1 MELGR
6 MRDIYVKTES
16 DVHLNSNNVS
26 LEANFGAYD
35 QTCWYE
41 DGMFNRNFRDF
52 SQNVNFE
59 DAYLD
64 AVENAT
70 TLGNDPHIRWR
81 ARTFQFFLRHALPGN
96 CLELGTSHGFMF
108 YFALSYMRSKGLDFG
123 DSRILLIDKFS
134 QSAVDPKSGQPIETH
149 TQLYA
154 NSSNDVRIRFNDFKF
169 VEVIE
174 GWVPEI
180 LSTFR
185 IDEIRFLHLDLNA
198 AQTEVAALQ
207 LLIPKLSKGATVL
220 LDDYGFPELHESQ
233 SAHYALSQQIGYD
246 ILSLPTGQGLI
257 IF

>member
-1 MELGR
+1 
-6 MRDIYVKTES
+6 MRDVYVKTES
-16 DVHLNSNNVS
+16 DVHLNLNYDA

-52 SQNVNFE
+52 SQNASFE
-59 DAYLD
+59 DAYWD
-64 AVENAT
+64 AVKNAT
-70 TLGNDPHIRWR
+70 TFGNDPHIRWR
-81 ARTFQFFLRHALPGN
+81 ARTFQFFLSHALPGT

-108 YFALSYMRSKGLDFG
+108 FFALTYMRSKGFDFG

-134 QSAVDPKSGQPIETH
+134 QSAVDSKSGQPIETN

-154 NSSNDVRIRFNDFKF
+154 NSYEEVRIRFNEFEF

-174 GWVPEI
+174 GWVPKV
-180 LSTFR
+180 LSTLL
-185 IDEIRFLHLDLNA
+185 IEEIRFLHLDLNA

-207 LLIPKLSKGATVL
+207 FLIPKLSKGATVL